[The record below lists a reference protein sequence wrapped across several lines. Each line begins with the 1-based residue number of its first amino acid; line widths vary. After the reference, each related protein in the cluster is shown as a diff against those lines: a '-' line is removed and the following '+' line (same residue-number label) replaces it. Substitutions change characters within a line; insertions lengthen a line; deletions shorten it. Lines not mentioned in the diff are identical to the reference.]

1 MKDRHAKT
9 IAHLSKADKRLGKFI
24 TQCPPCAI
32 KPNYLQN
39 TFEALMESIVYQQL
53 SGKAA
58 ATILSRVKALYFPA
72 DTPVVNTRHGKA
84 LPFPT
89 PEQLLSTSDEVLRSA
104 GLSGNKT
111 KSVKDLAAK
120 TIDGTVPNVDTM
132 RKMSDDDII
141 SHLTQVRGIGR
152 WTVEM
157 ILLFNLYRHD
167 VWPVDDLGVRRGYML
182 LHGLDEMP
190 KPKELMA
197 LGDVYKP
204 HRSVAAWYMWRA
216 AENLNGKPKPAAKV
230 TAKSAPKKK
239 AQKKITNVKKAAA
252 AATR

>member
-1 MKDRHAKT
+1 MKDRHAKA

-24 TQCPPCAI
+24 TKCPPCAI

-72 DTPVVNTRHGKA
+72 DTPVVDTRHGKA

-89 PEQLLSTSDEVLRSA
+89 PEQLLSTPDEVLRSA
-104 GLSGNKT
+104 GLSGNKS

-120 TIDGTVPNVDTM
+120 TIDGTVPDVDTM

-141 SHLTQVRGIGR
+141 AHLTQVRGIGR

-167 VWPVDDLGVRRGYML
+167 VWPVDDLGVRKGYGY
-182 LHGLDEMP
+182 LHGIEMP

-197 LGDVYKP
+197 LGELYKP

-216 AENLNGKPKPAAKV
+216 AEMLNHKPAPAKK
-230 TAKSAPKKK
+230 AASKKK
-239 AQKKITNVKKAAA
+239 AVAKNKALAKRA
-252 AATR
+252 GK

>member
-1 MKDRHAKT
+1 MKDRHAT
-9 IAHLSKADKRLGKFI
+9 AIAHLSKADKKLGKLI
-24 TQCPPCAI
+24 TQCPPCGI

-39 TFEALMESIVYQQL
+39 VFAALMESIVYQQL

-58 ATILSRVKALYFPA
+58 ATILNRVKALYFPP
-72 DTPVVNTRHGKA
+72 DTPTHDTRHGKA

-89 PEQLLSTSDEVLRSA
+89 PEQLLSTPDELLRSA

-111 KSVKDLAAK
+111 KAVKDLAAK
-120 TIDGTVPNVDTM
+120 TIDGTVPDVKAI

-157 ILLFNLYRHD
+157 ILLFNLYRPD
-167 VWPVDDLGVRRGYML
+167 VWPVDDLGVRKGYMKL
-182 LHGLDEMP
+182 QGLAEMP

-197 LGDVYKP
+197 LGEVYKP
-204 HRSVAAWYMWRA
+204 YRSVAAWYMWRA
-216 AENLNGKPKPAAKV
+216 IEQIKDKPKAAAPAVKKV
-230 TAKSAPKKK
+230 VKKK
-239 AQKKITNVKKAAA
+239 AAKKKRVAAKAA
-252 AATR
+252 R